1 MVKKTIQKT
10 YTPEESRKLAEDS
23 QLKNLLDHLHNI
35 PEPTIFF
42 KVGEE
47 VCLGGL
53 IEPAISEI
61 FENGKYY
68 KIHYKQMGA
77 QNSYSDRDKVYEMD
91 GCWPWTSIE
100 KKVDQQKEFAQWDSE
115 KYRLNFMQQSM
126 SSLLNKIYSFGVD
139 FEPDYQIGY
148 VWSLED
154 KQELIS
160 SIFQGL
166 DIGKFV
172 FVVLP
177 WRASTA
183 PCYEILDGK
192 QRLSAIKE
200 FKESR
205 FKFNGLYWHE
215 LSNKD
220 RNFFTEIPISVAEIR
235 EGSSR
240 ENIIN
245 QFIRLNSFGKVM
257 DKSHLDTV
265 KNMLKGSE
273 NA

>member
-10 YTPEESRKLAEDS
+10 YTPEESKKLAEDS
-23 QLKNLLDHLHNI
+23 QLRNLRDHLHNI
-35 PEPTIFF
+35 PDPTVFF
-42 KVGEE
+42 EVGEH
-47 VCLGGL
+47 VDLGGL
-53 IEPAISEI
+53 IDPVISEI
-61 FENGKYY
+61 FDNGKYY
-68 KIHYKQMGA
+68 KIHYKRMGA
-77 QNSYSDRDKVYEMD
+77 QNHYSDKDKIYEED
-91 GCWPWTSIE
+91 GHWDWISIE
-100 KKVDQQKEFAQWDSE
+100 KKVSQPKEFSDWDAG
-115 KYRLNFMQQSM
+115 KYRLNFMNQEM

-139 FEPDYQIGY
+139 FEPDYQRGY

-154 KQELIS
+154 KQELIA
-160 SIFQGL
+160 SIFQGI

-177 WRASTA
+177 WRSSTSTS
-183 PCYEILDGK
+183 YEILDGK
-192 QRLSAIKE
+192 QRLSTIKE

-215 LSNKD
+215 LSNRD
-220 RNFFTEIPISVAEIR
+220 RNFFIQIPVSVAEIR
-235 EGSSR
+235 EGASR

-257 DKSHLDTV
+257 DKSHLDLV